1 MAMKAATDTIF
12 PELPTFPLEVGWRT
26 VYDPTTETEKQLPIT
41 LLDILYPTEDDVDV
55 VATPQSPYHARWT
68 SWLTT
73 MIQTYLSTQK
83 LLVMH
88 DVLIHWGRKNAPP
101 KSPDVAVIPGG
112 LLPDEDDLSYH
123 VGRDGPPPTF
133 IIEITSKE
141 TRKIDLQAKP
151 IFYAA
156 LGVKEYL
163 IIDIRTRR
171 NQPWRLLGY
180 RLEDSPYYREIKAD
194 VDGSISFPSLGL
206 RFRAINREKI
216 EVFDLTTGERFL
228 TPVEQ
233 KVRAD
238 LEAARAEQETERADL
253 EATARKTVEAEL
265 AATLARLHELEAR
278 YNLQI
283 EKTKN
288 DSE

>member
-1 MAMKAATDTIF
+1 MA
-12 PELPTFPLEVGWRT
+12 
-26 VYDPTTETEKQLPIT
+26 
-41 LLDILYPTEDDVDV
+41 
-55 VATPQSPYHARWT
+55 QSPLHDLWTRWIAA
-68 SWLTT
+68 
-73 MIQTYLSTQK
+73 MIQSYLTAK
-83 LLVMH
+83 NLLITH

-112 LLPDEDDLSYH
+112 RLPDEDDLSYH

-141 TRKIDLQAKP
+141 TRKIDLQVKP

-171 NQPWRLLGY
+171 KYPWRLLGY

-194 VDGSISFPSLGL
+194 ADGSISFSSLGL
-206 RFRAINREKI
+206 RFRAVNREKI
-216 EVFDLTTGERFL
+216 EVFDLVTGERFL
-228 TPVEQ
+228 TPIEQ

-238 LEAARAEQETERADL
+238 METARAEQEAARAEQE
-253 EATARKTVEAEL
+253 ATARKIVETEL
-265 AATLARLHELEAR
+265 AVTLARLHELEAR
-278 YNLQI
+278 YNLQS

-288 DSE
+288 DSQ